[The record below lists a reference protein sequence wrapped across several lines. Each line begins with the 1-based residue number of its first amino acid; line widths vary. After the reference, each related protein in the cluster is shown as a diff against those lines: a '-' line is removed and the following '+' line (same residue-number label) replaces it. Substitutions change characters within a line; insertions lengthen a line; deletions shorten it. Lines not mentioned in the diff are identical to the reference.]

1 MRGEFLDLDGH
12 RLYYYA
18 AGTRGAGEP
27 VLFLHGFP
35 SSSRLWGS
43 VVRAMPGG
51 HRLIVLD
58 QLGYGRSDPPDDAP
72 VSVSAHARRALAVL
86 DALNVPQA
94 CVVGHDLGGAV
105 GQWLA
110 LNAPQRVSRL
120 ALINSVGLDAWPRW
134 RTRVA
139 RSLAAVARLLPAPLV
154 AGEAYAALVS
164 GFADREEGRHDLDAF
179 LRPFAQPSGRGAL
192 LAHLEAQRSHETA
205 AMALGT
211 LRVPTAIVHGARDP
225 FVPVSLSRRLHAAIP
240 GATLDVIDGARHF
253 TPLDVPDQ
261 VAGVVGA
268 LLQRERQNATED
280 DRVRQTEN

>member
-1 MRGEFLDLDGH
+1 MRGEFLDLGGH

-18 AGTRGAGEP
+18 AGTRGTGEP

-35 SSSRLWGS
+35 SSAHLWGS
-43 VVRAMPGG
+43 VVRSMPGG
-51 HRLIVLD
+51 HRFIVLD
-58 QLGYGRSDPPDDAP
+58 QLGYGRSDPPDGAP
-72 VSVSAHARRALAVL
+72 VSVSAHGRRALEVL

-154 AGEAYAALVS
+154 AGEAYAALVH
-164 GFADREEGRHDLDAF
+164 GFADHEAGRHALDIF
-179 LRPFAQPSGRGAL
+179 LRPFVRQSGRGAL
-192 LAHLEAQRSHETA
+192 LAHLDAQRSDETA

-211 LRVPTAIVHGARDP
+211 LRVPTAIVHGALDP
-225 FVPVSLSRRLHAAIP
+225 FVPVSLGQRLQAAIP
-240 GATLDVIDGARHF
+240 GATLDIIEDACHF
-253 TPLDVPDQ
+253 TPLDAPDR
-261 VAGVVGA
+261 VAEVVGA
-268 LLQRERQNATED
+268 LLAR
-280 DRVRQTEN
+280 

>member
-1 MRGEFLDLDGH
+1 MRGEFLDLGGH
-12 RLYYYA
+12 QLYYYA

-35 SSSRLWGS
+35 ASSHLWGS

-58 QLGYGRSDPPDDAP
+58 QLGYGRSDRPEGAP
-72 VSVSAHARRALAVL
+72 VSVSAHGGRALAVL

-110 LNAPQRVSRL
+110 LHAPQRVSRL
-120 ALINSVGLDAWPRW
+120 LLINSVGLDAWPRW

-139 RSLAAVARLLPAPLV
+139 RSLTAVARRLPAPLV
-154 AGEAYAALVS
+154 AGEAYAALVR
-164 GFADREEGRHDLDAF
+164 GFADREEGRRALDAF
-179 LRPFAQPSGRGAL
+179 LRPFAQESGRGAL
-192 LAHLEAQRSHETA
+192 LAHLDAQRPDETA

-211 LRVPTAIVHGARDP
+211 LRLPTAIVHGAGDP
-225 FVPVSLSRRLHAAIP
+225 FVPVSLSRRLQAAIP
-240 GATLDVIDGARHF
+240 GATLDVIASARHF
-253 TPLDVPDQ
+253 TPMDAPDR
-261 VAGVVGA
+261 VAAVVGA
-268 LLQRERQNATED
+268 LLAR
-280 DRVRQTEN
+280 